1 MRNSLLAAMALCG
14 ATMSTMPLWAATEWE
29 DPTLPTVAIDLE
41 SEGIYYVY
49 HPATKLFMANGNAQN
64 NWGTEV
70 VLSDKG
76 QRVRVRTATDNREAG
91 TVTGW
96 TLEMLDATANNGGK
110 PKYLWT
116 NSTILCVDYNLQ
128 VEGSY
133 VWKIT
138 KNADSDTYRI
148 RIPEED
154 PRYGESAQDGIY
166 KDCYMGWDGQ
176 INEDGTMVNH
186 TVWPLANKETAG
198 YEKAEFDWA
207 FVKEDDYKAYEAKFE
222 LKTALEYAVAK
233 GYQDYAE
240 YEEIYNGNGTAEE
253 IKAAA
258 EALTKE
264 VDDFLIGNASEDNPM
279 DLTNRISSPSFD
291 NGTTGWTTQRDS
303 QSGQD
308 NFGMQSAEKPT
319 TDGKATFANFFER
332 WVAQPPQ
339 SNWSILQEVKDLPQG
354 KYKLSAYVLT
364 NNDAPEGAYL
374 VADGGAGE
382 ERQAIDQPG
391 NVNGTPT
398 AAPYEVEFTV
408 INNSATIG
416 LRVIG
421 ANFQWLGVDNFK
433 LTYYG
438 KSDSFA
444 KDGLQATI
452 NEAEAYL
459 AEIADAKCSA
469 AGKEKFEADLKLAQD
484 GLANDELS
492 DDSLVSLRLILI
504 HRMDTMKNDVQA
516 YSELMPIIDDKLAT
530 LIDNYEPYAELSD
543 NPEAFVNIYDCTDA
557 LEDSYNN
564 GTFDP
569 LYIDSVATKIDEA
582 FRKDIFEMVNNGLTG
597 DLYGLLQ
604 SPNFDNNSSTGWNGG
619 PGIEA
624 GVAEKYFGNAGAQS
638 FDVYQEIE
646 NIPNG
651 VYTISMQGFS
661 RPGNNDELQAG
672 WGDGVT
678 NTVYAQLY
686 GNDNAVALQ
695 HLYNGGRT
703 EPYATK
709 DDGSTDDRQVTVDG
723 ETKYVVNNRT
733 NAAIAFEAGEYKN
746 EVRCVVFDGKLRFG
760 VKMNAEAGLAGSWN
774 TFDNFRV
781 NYVGEA
787 TAADYVAS
795 VQLLYNEANVLYSA
809 ITSYEKTATADVVA
823 QLGEL
828 LTKASAF
835 ISSPTTTEEAETII
849 ADMKEAIEYAN
860 TSVERTAE
868 LNTLVDDMYNNRC
881 PNYEQTPG
889 FEGIDFSPVYDLCDE
904 ISLLLPTNE
913 IESVEKVDEYT
924 VQLNSLLTKAVQ
936 DVAGVGA
943 TKDDPKD
950 LTSLIINPGFSLTD
964 TESGLTTDT
973 GEGWTTNRDGGDMNF
988 RISAG
993 EFYNNK
999 SFDIH
1004 QTLYGLAPGF
1014 YRLSCNAFYR
1024 DGGYEIAAGKH
1035 RRGVEDLNAMLY
1047 AGPEDAWTYTP
1058 IMSIIE
1064 DGQSEPTASQNVNV
1078 ADSLTT
1084 EDNPIEAWYIP
1095 NAMEDAGPAFS
1106 KNLYYNELNFE
1117 VKEGQVINIG
1127 IRKEQQTEA
1136 NDWTIFD
1143 TFQLFYYGNGEEN
1156 RPDGVQDI
1164 EEGVARVVRST
1175 YYTIDGAQ
1183 IAKPTQRG
1191 LYIRKDELSDGTV
1204 KTGKILV
1211 K

>member
-1 MRNSLLAAMALCG
+1 
-14 ATMSTMPLWAATEWE
+14 
-29 DPTLPTVAIDLE
+29 
-41 SEGIYYVY
+41 
-49 HPATKLFMANGNAQN
+49 
-64 NWGTEV
+64 
-70 VLSDKG
+70 
-76 QRVRVRTATDNREAG
+76 
-91 TVTGW
+91 
-96 TLEMLDATANNGGK
+96 
-110 PKYLWT
+110 
-116 NSTILCVDYNLQ
+116 
-128 VEGSY
+128 
-133 VWKIT
+133 
-138 KNADSDTYRI
+138 
-148 RIPEED
+148 
-154 PRYGESAQDGIY
+154 
-166 KDCYMGWDGQ
+166 
-176 INEDGTMVNH
+176 
-186 TVWPLANKETAG
+186 
-198 YEKAEFDWA
+198 
-207 FVKEDDYKAYEAKFE
+207 
-222 LKTALEYAVAK
+222 
-233 GYQDYAE
+233 
-240 YEEIYNGNGTAEE
+240 
-253 IKAAA
+253 
-258 EALTKE
+258 
-264 VDDFLIGNASEDNPM
+264 
-279 DLTNRISSPSFD
+279 
-291 NGTTGWTTQRDS
+291 
-303 QSGQD
+303 
-308 NFGMQSAEKPT
+308 
-319 TDGKATFANFFER
+319 
-332 WVAQPPQ
+332 
-339 SNWSILQEVKDLPQG
+339 
-354 KYKLSAYVLT
+354 
-364 NNDAPEGAYL
+364 
-374 VADGGAGE
+374 
-382 ERQAIDQPG
+382 
-391 NVNGTPT
+391 
-398 AAPYEVEFTV
+398 
-408 INNSATIG
+408 
-416 LRVIG
+416 
-421 ANFQWLGVDNFK
+421 
-433 LTYYG
+433 
-438 KSDSFA
+438 
-444 KDGLQATI
+444 
-452 NEAEAYL
+452 
-459 AEIADAKCSA
+459 
-469 AGKEKFEADLKLAQD
+469 
-484 GLANDELS
+484 
-492 DDSLVSLRLILI
+492 
-504 HRMDTMKNDVQA
+504 
-516 YSELMPIIDDKLAT
+516 
-530 LIDNYEPYAELSD
+530 
-543 NPEAFVNIYDCTDA
+543 
-557 LEDSYNN
+557 
-564 GTFDP
+564 
-569 LYIDSVATKIDEA
+569 
-582 FRKDIFEMVNNGLTG
+582 
-597 DLYGLLQ
+597 
-604 SPNFDNNSSTGWNGG
+604 
-619 PGIEA
+619 
-624 GVAEKYFGNAGAQS
+624 
-638 FDVYQEIE
+638 
-646 NIPNG
+646 
-651 VYTISMQGFS
+651 
-661 RPGNNDELQAG
+661 
-672 WGDGVT
+672 
-678 NTVYAQLY
+678 
-686 GNDNAVALQ
+686 
-695 HLYNGGRT
+695 
-703 EPYATK
+703 
-709 DDGSTDDRQVTVDG
+709 
-723 ETKYVVNNRT
+723 
-733 NAAIAFEAGEYKN
+733 
-746 EVRCVVFDGKLRFG
+746 
-760 VKMNAEAGLAGSWN
+760 MNAEAGLAGSWN

-787 TAADYVAS
+787 TAADYVSS
-795 VQLLYNEANVLYSA
+795 VQLLYDEANVLYSA

-868 LNTLVDDMYNNRC
+868 LSTLVDDMYNNRC

-904 ISLLLPTNE
+904 ISALLPTNE

-950 LTSLIINPGFSLTD
+950 LTSLIVNPGFTLTD
-964 TESGLTTDT
+964 AESGLTTDT
-973 GEGWTTNRDGGDMNF
+973 GEGWTTSRDGGDMNF

-1164 EEGVARVVRST
+1164 EEGVAKVVRST